1 MEQIKRI
8 LNRIIDDLRKCG
20 IAIIVIILYLF
31 ICSVIFGTVCPMV
44 ILTGF
49 PCPGCGLT
57 RAVVSIL
64 CGDFAAGFKYNPA
77 AFFWI
82 IYIVSFLCN
91 RYIKVQK
98 AMEFVK
104 ANAKIKTPAKK
115 KTTTRKKK
123 AAPKAEEAVAENAT
137 EATATNNETEN

>member
-64 CGDFAAGFKYNPA
+64 YGDFAAGFNYNPA

-91 RYIKVQK
+91 RYIKGMKDTKKWMIYLGVIS
-98 AMEFVK
+98 AITILIYLYRMI
-104 ANAKIKTPAKK
+104 KIFPDSPPLIYYKNNVLLNILKK
-115 KTTTRKKK
+115 Y
-123 AAPKAEEAVAENAT
+123 
-137 EATATNNETEN
+137 